1 MVAAHPPRAS
11 LAASGHDYCS
21 AARARFAR
29 VETGYADTMADRVPY
44 LVHFPDDKKAVFDVE
59 IGRVAGVGTEILNGW
74 VVDEIKTLDETID
87 GKVIEL
93 EVWVRPRLRY

>member
-1 MVAAHPPRAS
+1 
-11 LAASGHDYCS
+11 
-21 AARARFAR
+21 
-29 VETGYADTMADRVPY
+29 
-44 LVHFPDDKKAVFDVE
+44 VFDVE